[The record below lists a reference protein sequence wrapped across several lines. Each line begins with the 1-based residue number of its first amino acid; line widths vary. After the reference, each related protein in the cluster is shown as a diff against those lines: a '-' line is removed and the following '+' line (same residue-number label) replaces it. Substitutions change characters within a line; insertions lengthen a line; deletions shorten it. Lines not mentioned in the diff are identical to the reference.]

1 MTPALAWDGLIRLFN
16 APLLPLGSQT
26 LTLGWLLGV
35 GLLLLV
41 VTLAA
46 RLLRFLLA
54 KRLLLW
60 LGLPEGR
67 REAIGTLLAIGLAAF
82 GYVAVAQGMGLD
94 FGALAVLFGALGVG
108 LGFGLQDLTRN
119 LSSGLTLLM
128 EGKLKVGDL
137 IEFEGTQGFI
147 REISF
152 RSTVIRTFQ
161 GSEIVLPNA
170 LITNTLVHNLSYLS
184 SQGRV
189 DLAVRVMHGSDP
201 LLVTEALLAVAL
213 EEPRVLD
220 DPAPKVVLHQIGRDG
235 LEFELWVWTAE
246 IQNQLLLRSAMNYAI
261 HRALKRRGIHLLG
274 EKQVLQLLPEAG
286 PGAPLA
292 FDLDEQLA
300 AIPCFANMD
309 GRRLRELVG
318 SGARRRV
325 TAGQMLVEKGAP
337 GRALHL
343 VLEGRISAIHETER
357 ISHRLF
363 SFGPGEFFGE
373 LPLLL
378 QVPYPTAM
386 WVQEDAVLFEIP
398 SGNVR
403 LLLENRPDFA
413 EIVLQALARR
423 GDVLRSYESCLRER
437 GLLQE
442 GDLGN
447 PLQWLRGRLRRVLE
461 PRVGGSFQSTQN

>member
-1 MTPALAWDGLIRLFN
+1 MTPALAWDGLTRLFN

-26 LTLGWLLGV
+26 ITLGWLLGV

-170 LITNTLVHNLSYLS
+170 LITNNL
-184 SQGRV
+184 G
-189 DLAVRVMHGSDP
+189 
-201 LLVTEALLAVAL
+201 
-213 EEPRVLD
+213 
-220 DPAPKVVLHQIGRDG
+220 
-235 LEFELWVWTAE
+235 
-246 IQNQLLLRSAMNYAI
+246 LLLNPVNAPRLAQFSRLQWPSGPPWRPPPAGGCQ
-261 HRALKRRGIHLLG
+261 RR
-274 EKQVLQLLPEAG
+274 
-286 PGAPLA
+286 
-292 FDLDEQLA
+292 
-300 AIPCFANMD
+300 
-309 GRRLRELVG
+309 G
-318 SGARRRV
+318 SGA
-325 TAGQMLVEKGAP
+325 ALV
-337 GRALHL
+337 
-343 VLEGRISAIHETER
+343 
-357 ISHRLF
+357 
-363 SFGPGEFFGE
+363 
-373 LPLLL
+373 
-378 QVPYPTAM
+378 
-386 WVQEDAVLFEIP
+386 
-398 SGNVR
+398 
-403 LLLENRPDFA
+403 
-413 EIVLQALARR
+413 
-423 GDVLRSYESCLRER
+423 
-437 GLLQE
+437 
-442 GDLGN
+442 
-447 PLQWLRGRLRRVLE
+447 
-461 PRVGGSFQSTQN
+461 